1 MAELLKSDENM
12 TNEEKKKLVK
22 KLIAS
27 VVGIAL
33 LVGAVYLVMHLLG
46 LSDITREEVQN
57 AVMATGVIA
66 PLVFIAL
73 TFLQVTVVPIPS
85 AVTIVAG
92 SYVFGPWLS
101 FLYSY
106 IGLILG
112 SMFAF
117 LLGKK
122 IGRPFVNWIAGDAE
136 TADRWIER
144 LKGRERVLLYFMFFL
159 PAFPDDL
166 LCSVAGLFNLTY
178 REFLVMQLITRTTSV
193 VGTLFFMSGE
203 VIPYNAWGIALI
215 CAVGAIAL
223 LAFVL
228 SMKYYEH
235 IKAFVDRVF
244 GKK

>member
-1 MAELLKSDENM
+1 M
-12 TNEEKKKLVK
+12 TNEEKKQLIKR
-22 KLIAS
+22 LIAS
-27 VVGIAL
+27 ILGIAL
-33 LVGAVYLVMHLLG
+33 LVGAVYLVMHYFG
-46 LSDITREEVQN
+46 ISDITREEVQA
-57 AVMATGVIA
+57 AVMATGAIA
-66 PLVFIAL
+66 PLVFIAI

-92 SYVFGPWLS
+92 SYLFGPWLS

-106 IGLILG
+106 IGLMLG

-117 LLGKK
+117 FLGRK

-144 LKGRERVLLYFMFFL
+144 LKGRELVLLYFMFFL

-193 VGTLFFMSGE
+193 AGTLFFMSGE

-215 CAVGAIAL
+215 AAVGALAL

-228 SMKYYEH
+228 SLKYYEH
-235 IKAFVDRVF
+235 IKAFIDRVF
-244 GKK
+244 GTK